1 MSPKKTLLTRSTM
14 PCKLYYVWQFCLQ
27 LTFPTFPAL
36 GTVQEDFGMGTTL
49 YPVVICNRQLIL
61 ALTEG
66 IL

>member
-1 MSPKKTLLTRSTM
+1 M